1 MPGAVQIIHGDMFS
15 GPADLIVMP
24 CSTAGSVTSFV
35 RERMQRFALP
45 PPPRG
50 MPLGGVRLL
59 PLTGA
64 DHVAQF
70 VAYAA
75 SVQRADSSPE
85 AIERIGEELG
95 RATQHESIQ
104 VVHCPLLGA
113 GAGHL
118 QSETVVAR
126 LRQGFEDK
134 CKDGSLLK
142 VFVLHGNVYERLVH
156 QSVTVAQNSPDAALA
171 SSPILSQDKQSLT
184 SGRIQ
189 PRVFISYASGNPGTQ
204 QWVEALYEFLSHN
217 SINARLDTHSLRL
230 GMDSVQWMCNEL
242 DLADR
247 VILVCDEEY
256 AARADRRHGG
266 VGWETMIVQGNMFA
280 DSYREQ
286 PGDTPAKYIPVVRSR
301 DRNAGLPA
309 YLRTK
314 FVLHWPPGQAEDEPR
329 RRLLSEILHD

>member
-1 MPGAVQIIHGDMFS
+1 MFS
-15 GPADLIVMP
+15 GPADLIVIP
-24 CSTAGSVTSFV
+24 CSTAGSVTGLV
-35 RERMQRFALP
+35 RDRMQRFALP
-45 PPPRG
+45 PVPKG

-59 PLTGA
+59 PLAGA

-95 RATQHESIQ
+95 RATQDEGIQ

-113 GAGHL
+113 GAGRI

-126 LRQGFEDK
+126 LRQGFLSR

-142 VFVLHGNVYERLVH
+142 VFVLRDDVYERLVH
-156 QSVTVAQNSPDAALA
+156 QAVTVAPTSADAPPVP
-171 SSPILSQDKQSLT
+171 SQSLSQDKRRLT
-184 SGRIQ
+184 SGRIP
-189 PRVFISYASGNPGTQ
+189 PRVLISYTGASPRTQ
-204 QWVEALYEFLSHN
+204 QWVEGLYEFLSSN

-230 GMDSVQWMCNEL
+230 GMDVVQWMCNEL

-256 AARADRRHGG
+256 AARADHRHGG
-266 VGWETMIVQGNMFA
+266 VGWETMIVQGDMYTSGYRG
-280 DSYREQ
+280 DS
-286 PGDTPAKYIPVVRSR
+286 GDTPAKYIPIVRSR
-301 DRNAGLPA
+301 DPAAGLPG

-314 FVLHWPPGQAEDEPR
+314 LVLYWPPGQAEDELR
-329 RRLLSEILHD
+329 RRLLAEILHD

>member
-1 MPGAVQIIHGDMFS
+1 MPGAVQVVHGDMFS

-24 CSTAGSVTSFV
+24 CSTAGTVTSFV

-45 PPPRG
+45 PAPRG
-50 MPLGGVRLL
+50 IRLGEVRRL

-75 SVQRADSSPE
+75 SVQHAGSSLE

-95 RATQHESIQ
+95 RATHNDSIQ

-118 QSETVVAR
+118 QSEKVVAR
-126 LRQGFEDK
+126 LRQGFLDK

-142 VFVLHGNVYERLVH
+142 VFVLHENVYERLVR
-156 QSVTVAQNSPDAALA
+156 QSMTEAQTLAEAALVPSPSLSPD
-171 SSPILSQDKQSLT
+171 KQRLT
-184 SGRIQ
+184 SGRIP
-189 PRVFISYASGNPGTQ
+189 PRVFISYTSGSPGTQ

-217 SINARLDTHSLRL
+217 NINARLDSRSLRL
-230 GMDSVQWMCNEL
+230 GMDVVQWMCNEL

-266 VGWETMIVQGNMFA
+266 VGWETMIVQGDMYA
-280 DSYREQ
+280 DGYRAQ
-286 PGDTPAKYIPVVRSR
+286 SQDTPAKYIPVVRSR
-301 DRNAGLPA
+301 DRDAGLPA

-314 FVLHWPPGQAEDEPR
+314 LVLHWPPGQAEDEPR
-329 RRLLSEILHD
+329 RRLLGEILHD